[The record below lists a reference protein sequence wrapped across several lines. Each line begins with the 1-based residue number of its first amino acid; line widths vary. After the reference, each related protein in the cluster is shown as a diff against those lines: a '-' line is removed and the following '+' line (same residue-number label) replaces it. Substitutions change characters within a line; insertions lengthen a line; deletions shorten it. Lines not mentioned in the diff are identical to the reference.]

1 MLLEKL
7 LRPPLCIAPGQS
19 NDLLNAHAQPA
30 NPRHRELVARVFYS
44 ANPAQAITLGN
55 DNASD

>member
-1 MLLEKL
+1 MLLEEL
-7 LRPPLCIAPGQS
+7 LGPPLCIAPGQS

-30 NPRHRELVARVFYS
+30 NTRHREMVAYVFYS
-44 ANPAQAITLGN
+44 SNPVQAITPGN